1 MSPKLAPL
9 SRNEWLVMKICWEKE
24 TVTARMVYED
34 TLTEKKRSYHTIS
47 TMLKRLVKKGYLKSE
62 KLGPL
67 LLYTPIIK
75 RSKVIKCEIETF
87 VSNVLDNTFTP
98 LLSFLTES
106 HELSD
111 EEIEALEKLLKKKR
125 GKTDERLE

>member
-1 MSPKLAPL
+1 MSSKLAPL
-9 SRNEWLVMKICWEKE
+9 SRYEWTVMKICWEKG
-24 TVTARMVYED
+24 TTIARVIYEES
-34 TLTEKKRSYHTIS
+34 LNEKKRSYHTIS

-67 LLYTPIIK
+67 WLYTPNVP
-75 RSKVIKCEIETF
+75 RSKVIKQEIETF
-87 VSNVLDNTFTP
+87 VTNVLDNTFTP
-98 LLSFLTES
+98 LLSFLTEK

>member
-1 MSPKLAPL
+1 
-9 SRNEWLVMKICWEKE
+9 MKICWEKGTTIARVIYEE
-24 TVTARMVYED
+24 T
-34 TLTEKKRSYHTIS
+34 LNEKKRSYHTIN

-67 LLYTPIIK
+67 WLYTPIVP
-75 RSKVIKCEIETF
+75 RSKVIKQEIETF
-87 VSNVLDNTFTP
+87 VTNVLDNTFTP
-98 LLSFLTES
+98 LLSFLTEK
-106 HELSD
+106 HELSE